1 MERKIRL
8 ITSQVEQPYYIAED
22 GTEFP
27 NRWECE
33 KYEREKLLNNY
44 EVIRTAITGLRNF
57 EGDAEATLY
66 NIKDEKDWHAL
77 TKLVW
82 FDRQDPKDYP
92 GPGKYIV
99 FRYDGGDYD
108 DSFYVHKAFEYLDN
122 LVKDVIEYKNEILQ
136 KLVLDLE

>member
-8 ITSQVEQPYYIAED
+8 IPSQVELPYYIAED

-27 NRWECE
+27 SRWECE

-57 EGDAEATLY
+57 EDDHEATLY

-77 TKLVW
+77 TKLIW
-82 FDRQDPKDYP
+82 FDQQEPKNYP

-99 FRYDGGDYD
+99 IRYDGGDYD
-108 DSFYVHKAFEYLDN
+108 DSYYVHNAYKYIDD
-122 LVKDVIEYKNEILQ
+122 LVSDAIEYKNIILQ
-136 KLVLDLE
+136 KLVLDFE